1 MLTRTP
7 GRVALFELRMSV
19 RVNRAVQLEP
29 NICFRASCNSSK
41 GEWFRRHY
49 TFVEWFFHERLGISG
64 SDSKRYASVATE
76 VAVRPLP
83 RSISKIAQ
91 SRSQITSHLAPRGSP
106 LIGAN
111 GLFSLPQDRRGQFAV
126 ISGFRFSTVGEKG
139 EEALARKGSTA
150 KKAWFDIQT
159 AAKRVREPQLKS
171 IINSQAVSF
180 TSRLARDFVRG
191 PKRLMA

>member
-1 MLTRTP
+1 MSRLAVLCYVKRASKDEGGVNYCLP
-7 GRVALFELRMSV
+7 VISRGRVALFELRMSV

-76 VAVRPLP
+76 AAVCPLP

-91 SRSQITSHLAPRGSP
+91 SRSQITSHLAPGSP
-106 LIGAN
+106 RIGAN
-111 GLFSLPQDRRGQFAV
+111 GFLATARSKRTGRGSLRFPFFYCRWKRRSSAGQK
-126 ISGFRFSTVGEKG
+126 RFNG
-139 EEALARKGSTA
+139 EELGSTF
-150 KKAWFDIQT
+150 KPRQ
-159 AAKRVREPQLKS
+159 
-171 IINSQAVSF
+171 N
-180 TSRLARDFVRG
+180 G
-191 PKRLMA
+191 